1 MARKIFV
8 NLPIKNLKRSV
19 EFFTGLGF
27 SFNPNFTDENA
38 TCMIINDDAFVMLL
52 VEEYFKGFLKKPMG
66 DATVQTE
73 VLIAISADSRAAVD
87 ALADKALAT
96 GGTQAKEPTDHGF
109 MYVRTFYDL
118 DGHHWEVAWMDP
130 AAIPK

>member
-66 DATVQTE
+66 DATLQTE

-130 AAIPK
+130 AAIPQ